1 MISCYNKE
9 GIGDTLIIMTG
20 NSTFAEQK
28 FESKGSVT
36 RIFKSETNETVGFN
50 FFNVSDILSVTG
62 NGQVNL
68 TSKEVSLL
76 NEKLKEVGF
85 ADVLEADET
94 PKFVVGLVKECV
106 PHPDSDHLSI
116 TQTEIDNG
124 EIVQIVCGAP
134 NIDKGQKV
142 VVAKVGAMMPNG
154 LLIWDGELRGELSH
168 GMICSGK
175 ELNLPDTPLEK
186 GILVLPASAV
196 VGEAFPV
203 GA

>member
-50 FFNVSDILSVTG
+50 FFNVSDIFGVTG

-76 NEKLKEVGF
+76 NE
-85 ADVLEADET
+85 
-94 PKFVVGLVKECV
+94 
-106 PHPDSDHLSI
+106 
-116 TQTEIDNG
+116 
-124 EIVQIVCGAP
+124 
-134 NIDKGQKV
+134 
-142 VVAKVGAMMPNG
+142 
-154 LLIWDGELRGELSH
+154 
-168 GMICSGK
+168 
-175 ELNLPDTPLEK
+175 
-186 GILVLPASAV
+186 
-196 VGEAFPV
+196 
-203 GA
+203 